1 MPPRSRLSALRLTL
15 ALLLAAALLFGASP
29 ASAHAILIK
38 ADPAD
43 GAVLDAAPAQA
54 RLWFSEPILL
64 EFTTV
69 TLADSAG
76 QSFQVAAVQ
85 LDAADSSLLLVD
97 LPPLPPN
104 AYRLTWRTL
113 STDDVH
119 ISAGTLVFGVQQAAA
134 IASEAAIATPL
145 LSEVLLRWLNFGA
158 LAGLLGALAL
168 VLVVL
173 PSPPAEPNT
182 SPPSGLHVTVRRQ
195 LFWLALAS
203 GGMAIVVGVGLLWV
217 QAQTAS
223 GASGLTGTLDSIR
236 RLLGGT
242 AYGGR
247 WWQRQ
252 GLLAELVV
260 AVWIL
265 MRRPPPVG
273 ERSSGFSPPTLEFLV
288 IVPFALLLVV
298 TQALNSHAAGAEGVS
313 FVKVG
318 VDALHLLA
326 AALWS
331 GGLFSLAVI
340 VAPLL
345 RRGPEAAAWAWS
357 VLRRFGGLAAASVAA
372 LAVTGLY
379 NAGQQVASLD
389 ALLVTLYGQTLIVK
403 MGLMLCVGLIG
414 LLNSALLHPRVA
426 DAVRRA
432 LRRPAGW
439 SPFAADQLWRTV
451 RVEAAGI
458 GMVLLATAVLSAIP
472 PARGPEF
479 DPPTADETPPTLTTT
494 ANDLLVTMSIK
505 PNRPGQNFISLGV
518 FNTRRP
524 APAPIEQVLV
534 QLQPPGQPAV
544 SLIAEPE
551 AEGKYQITGDVINA
565 PGEWQISIV
574 VTRTGLPDTS
584 VTTPWTVLPASASP
598 ARRPVLVSN
607 RPLAPWLT
615 PLASGLALLFGGAA
629 IWLWRRGRSTA
640 PAPLSTDDC
649 LHPLRKG

>member
-1 MPPRSRLSALRLTL
+1 M
-15 ALLLAAALLFGASP
+15 
-29 ASAHAILIK
+29 
-38 ADPAD
+38 
-43 GAVLDAAPAQA
+43 
-54 RLWFSEPILL
+54 
-64 EFTTV
+64 
-69 TLADSAG
+69 
-76 QSFQVAAVQ
+76 
-85 LDAADSSLLLVD
+85 
-97 LPPLPPN
+97 
-104 AYRLTWRTL
+104 
-113 STDDVH
+113 
-119 ISAGTLVFGVQQAAA
+119 
-134 IASEAAIATPL
+134 
-145 LSEVLLRWLNFGA
+145 
-158 LAGLLGALAL
+158 
-168 VLVVL
+168 
-173 PSPPAEPNT
+173 
-182 SPPSGLHVTVRRQ
+182 
-195 LFWLALAS
+195 
-203 GGMAIVVGVGLLWV
+203 
-217 QAQTAS
+217 
-223 GASGLTGTLDSIR
+223 
-236 RLLGGT
+236 
-242 AYGGR
+242 
-247 WWQRQ
+247 
-252 GLLAELVV
+252 
-260 AVWIL
+260 
-265 MRRPPPVG
+265 
-273 ERSSGFSPPTLEFLV
+273 V

-331 GGLFSLAVI
+331 GGLLSLAVI
-340 VAPLL
+340 VAPGL

-357 VLRRFGGLAAASVAA
+357 VLRRFGGLAAASVAV

-389 ALLVTLYGQTLIVK
+389 ALLVTLYGKTLIVK
-403 MGLMLCVGLIG
+403 VGLMLCVGLIG
-414 LLNSALLHPRVA
+414 LLNSAMLHPRVA
-426 DAVRRA
+426 DAVRQA

-439 SPFAADQLWRTV
+439 TPFAADQLWRTV
-451 RVEAAGI
+451 RLEAAGI
-458 GMVLLATAVLSAIP
+458 GIVLLATAVLSATP

-584 VTTPWTVLPASASP
+584 VTTPWTVLAASASP

-615 PLASGLALLFGGAA
+615 SLASGLALLFGGAA
-629 IWLWRRGRSTA
+629 IWLWRRGHSTT
-640 PAPLSTDDC
+640 PAPLSTDDR

>member
-1 MPPRSRLSALRLTL
+1 MPPRSRPSALRLTL
-15 ALLLAAALLFGASP
+15 ALLLAAALLRGASP

-43 GAVLDAAPAQA
+43 GAVLDAAPTQA
-54 RLWFSEPILL
+54 RLWFSGPILL

-69 TLADSAG
+69 ALADSAG
-76 QSFQVAAVQ
+76 QSFQVGAAR
-85 LDAADSSLLLVD
+85 LDAADPSLLLVD

-119 ISAGTLVFGVQQAAA
+119 ISAGTIVFGVQHAAA
-134 IASEAAIATPL
+134 FASEAAVSTPPL
-145 LSEVLLRWLNFGA
+145 GEVLLRWLNFGA
-158 LAGLLGALAL
+158 LAGLLGVLAL

-173 PSPPAEPNT
+173 PPLAEPNT
-182 SPPSGLHVTVRRQ
+182 SPPPSLHFTARRR

-203 GGMAIVVGVGLLWV
+203 GGLALVVGVGLLWL

-223 GASGLTGTLDSIR
+223 GAAGLTATLDSLR

-252 GLLAELVV
+252 GLLAELVA

-265 MRRPPPVG
+265 MRRPLQAR
-273 ERSSGFSPPTLEFLV
+273 ERSSGLSPRTLEFVV

-331 GGLFSLAVI
+331 GSLFGLAVI
-340 VAPLL
+340 VAPGL

-357 VLRRFGGLAAASVAA
+357 VLRRFSGLAAASVAV

-403 MGLMLCVGLIG
+403 VGLMLCVGLIG

-426 DAVRRA
+426 DVVRRV

-439 SPFAADQLWRTV
+439 TPFAADQLWRAV

-458 GMVLLATAVLSAIP
+458 GTVLLATAVLSATQ

-479 DPPTADETPPTLTTT
+479 DPPTADETPSTLTTT

-524 APAPIEQVLV
+524 APAPIELVFV

-544 SLIAEPE
+544 SLIAVPE
-551 AEGKYQITGDVINA
+551 AEGKYQIRGDVINA
-565 PGEWQISIV
+565 AGEWQITIV

-584 VTTPWTVLPASASP
+584 VTTPWTVLAASAFP

-607 RPLAPWLT
+607 RPLGPWLT
-615 PLASGLALLFGGAA
+615 SLASGLALLFGGAA
-629 IWLWRRGRSTA
+629 IWLWRRGHATA
-640 PAPLSTDDC
+640 PAPLSTDDL
-649 LHPLRKG
+649 LHPT